1 MWAYPSMQ
9 FKTALS
15 FLRHTTAPLDRF
27 ITHRLPLSHIREGLD
42 ITGSEEA
49 MKVVVEPGA

>member
-15 FLRHTTAPLDRF
+15 FLRRTTAPLDRF

-49 MKVVVEPGA
+49 MKVVVEPGN